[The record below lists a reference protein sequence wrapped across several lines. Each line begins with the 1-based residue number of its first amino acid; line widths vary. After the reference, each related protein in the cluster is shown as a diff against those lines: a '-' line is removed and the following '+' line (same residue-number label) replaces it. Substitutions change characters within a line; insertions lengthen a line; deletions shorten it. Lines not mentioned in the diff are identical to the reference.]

1 MSMAFM
7 KKYIHVAKGIKVS
20 KNRTAIKCAKSAT
33 MLDN

>member
-33 MLDN
+33 ILDN

>member
-20 KNRTAIKCAKSAT
+20 KNHTAIKCAKSAT
-33 MLDN
+33 TLNN